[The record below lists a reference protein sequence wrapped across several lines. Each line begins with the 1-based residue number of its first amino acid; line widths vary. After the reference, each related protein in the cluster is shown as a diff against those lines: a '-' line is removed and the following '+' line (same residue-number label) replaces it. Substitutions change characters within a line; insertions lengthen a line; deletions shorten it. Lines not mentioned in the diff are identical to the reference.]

1 MFWPRV
7 VHYNYWPLAKIVR
20 IVVLSR
26 IFPRHRIILGPAKK
40 AGSGR
45 VKKFVKNEIGR
56 EREQLFL
63 IKKTFIPKNSQRQT
77 EHG

>member
-56 EREQLFL
+56 ERATFSY
-63 IKKTFIPKNSQRQT
+63 KKDIYP
-77 EHG
+77 